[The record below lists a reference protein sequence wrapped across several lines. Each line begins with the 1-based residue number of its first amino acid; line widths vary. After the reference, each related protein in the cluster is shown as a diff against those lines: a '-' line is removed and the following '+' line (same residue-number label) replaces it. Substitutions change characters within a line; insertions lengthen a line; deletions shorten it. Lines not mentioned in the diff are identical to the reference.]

1 MIRTQVYLPEEL
13 YGHIQLLAMRDQK
26 VSAQVIRELLTTGLK
41 KVAQERK
48 TNAGDAL
55 LRLAKIG
62 ARGPKDLSVNH
73 DKYLYEK

>member
-13 YGHIQLLAMRDQK
+13 YGHIQLLAKRDKK

-41 KVAQERK
+41 KVAQEKK

-62 ARGPKDLSVNH
+62 ARGPKDLSIHH
-73 DKYLYEK
+73 DKYLYEE

>member
-13 YGHIQLLAMRDQK
+13 YGHIQLLARQDRK

-41 KVAQERK
+41 KVVEEKK

-62 ARGPKDLSVNH
+62 AQGPKDLSINH
-73 DKYLYEK
+73 DKYLYG